1 MPELKSLDMLREN
14 GLLQEK
20 RRDVV
25 SKDSTIRVVSSDK
38 VEPRDI
44 LTKLKP
50 HAGRFN
56 EGLKFCR
63 ICGTWLN
70 CTYCHLL
77 NGSLSS
83 SSHL

>member
-1 MPELKSLDMLREN
+1 MIELKSLDMLREN

-50 HAGRFN
+50 HAG
-56 EGLKFCR
+56 
-63 ICGTWLN
+63 
-70 CTYCHLL
+70 
-77 NGSLSS
+77 
-83 SSHL
+83 

>member
-56 EGLKFCR
+56 ENSRCVWSFAELEGF
-63 ICGTWLN
+63 G
-70 CTYCHLL
+70 
-77 NGSLSS
+77 
-83 SSHL
+83 